1 MSRSEWEVAD
11 IFRRHGPSYRA
22 RVQLS
27 KPQYKAMRAI
37 EQCRTAAL
45 GGHIDECT
53 ECGHRRI
60 SYNSCR
66 NRHCP
71 KCQWSAREAWI
82 EKRREELLP
91 VGYFHLVFTLPGE
104 LHDLLAY
111 NAGLLYGELF
121 SQGWQSLE
129 QLCRDGRY
137 LGARPGMIAVLH
149 TWGQNLHY
157 HPHIH
162 CIVPAGGIRGKE
174 KWINSRKKFFVPV
187 RALSRLFRGKF
198 VSALRRH
205 YKAGALRLSGL
216 CRKYLDKR
224 QFDRLLHLVMS
235 KEWVVYAKEPF
246 AGPEHLFGYLGRY
259 SHRVAI
265 SNHRIVSVNETR
277 VQFRYRDYA
286 DGNKEKVTALSP
298 QEFIRRF
305 LQHIL
310 PDGFCKIRYYGI
322 LSNRHRRQSVQI
334 CRKALGVAPPPPKP
348 SCKNFKIP
356 A

>member
-1 MSRSEWEVAD
+1 VVGARS
-11 IFRRHGPSYRA
+11 
-22 RVQLS
+22 L
-27 KPQYKAMRAI
+27 
-37 EQCRTAAL
+37 
-45 GGHIDECT
+45 
-53 ECGHRRI
+53 
-60 SYNSCR
+60 
-66 NRHCP
+66 
-71 KCQWSAREAWI
+71 
-82 EKRREELLP
+82 RREELLP

-137 LGARPGMIAVLH
+137 LGARPGM
-149 TWGQNLHY
+149 
-157 HPHIH
+157 
-162 CIVPAGGIRGKE
+162 
-174 KWINSRKKFFVPV
+174 
-187 RALSRLFRGKF
+187 LFRGKF

-348 SCKNFKIP
+348 RLTWQERLYRATGTDVSVCPCCQSGWMLTVETLPLEESFFAGPGKCLHCYWSLKRD
-356 A
+356 